1 MVLRRNSRVHR
12 GHKPESNTRNRARS
26 IIWFNP
32 PYSESVHTNV
42 GGTFLRLI
50 PRTHALGTLFN
61 RNNLKN
67 SYSCTRYMASI
78 INSHNAKIASATA
91 TENNQSKCN
100 CRNKQESPL
109 DMMCLAKGIV
119 YKATV
124 AASSN
129 DDKKSYIGITEHTF
143 KSRYNNHKMSF
154 NHRKHAHD
162 TVLSKYVW
170 DLKDN
175 NVKHSIKWSILKRST
190 PYEGGSTR
198 CNLHV
203 PGRKTIPQ
211 LLIVGTR
218 HFSQYSSPGRRHTF

>member
-1 MVLRRNSRVHR
+1 
-12 GHKPESNTRNRARS
+12 
-26 IIWFNP
+26 
-32 PYSESVHTNV
+32 
-42 GGTFLRLI
+42 
-50 PRTHALGTLFN
+50 
-61 RNNLKN
+61 
-67 SYSCTRYMASI
+67 
-78 INSHNAKIASATA
+78 
-91 TENNQSKCN
+91 
-100 CRNKQESPL
+100 
-109 DMMCLAKGIV
+109 MCLAKGIV

-218 HFSQYSSPGRRHTF
+218 HFSQYSSPGRRHTFWTWSEPKRLTLVSSDHKTDSQKDKGLSSWLFRNCKRACLFLGFKRGFQRGRLTCRFAWCSMCRMVAAEMLIPVVSDTTLTKSGICGTLSRILIDQSSYITCWSDC

>member
-1 MVLRRNSRVHR
+1 
-12 GHKPESNTRNRARS
+12 
-26 IIWFNP
+26 
-32 PYSESVHTNV
+32 
-42 GGTFLRLI
+42 
-50 PRTHALGTLFN
+50 
-61 RNNLKN
+61 
-67 SYSCTRYMASI
+67 MASI

-175 NVKHSIKWSILKRST
+175 NVKHSIKWSILERST
-190 PYEGGSTR
+190 PYKGGSTR
-198 CNLHV
+198 CNL
-203 PGRKTIPQ
+203 
-211 LLIVGTR
+211 
-218 HFSQYSSPGRRHTF
+218 